1 MPQRDE
7 IGIKKWFLGG
17 KKWVIRPKKSRDAN
31 QTRKAKWCKMQLFC
45 LKTDKRKDVKEEKW

>member
-1 MPQRDE
+1 MTRR
-7 IGIKKWFLGG
+7 GKTALKKCFFGG
-17 KKWVIRPKKSRDAN
+17 KKWVIGPKKSRDDN